1 MMTIEEKIKALPV
14 EAKKEANDFI
24 DFLLEKTQKEDKQW
38 HMRVS
43 EKSIDKIWDNAEDDV
58 YNDLLER

>member
-1 MMTIEEKIKALPV
+1 MMTIEEKIKALPP

-24 DFLLEKTQKEDKQW
+24 DFLLEKIQKEEKQW

-43 EKSIDKIWDNAEDDV
+43 ERSIDKIWDNAEDDV

>member
-1 MMTIEEKIKALPV
+1 MTIEEKIKALPP

-24 DFLLEKTQKEDKQW
+24 DFLLEKTQKEEKQW

-58 YNDLLER
+58 YNELLER

>member
-1 MMTIEEKIKALPV
+1 MMTIEEKIKALPP

-24 DFLLEKTQKEDKQW
+24 DFLLEKIQKEEKQW

-43 EKSIDKIWDNAEDDV
+43 ERSIDKIWDNAEDDI

>member
-1 MMTIEEKIKALPV
+1 MTIEEKIKALPP

-24 DFLLEKTQKEDKQW
+24 DFLLEKTQKEDKHW

-43 EKSIDKIWDNAEDDV
+43 ENSIDKIWDNTEDDV
-58 YNDLLER
+58 YNELLKR